1 MLDKCRK
8 ETQKATHAHT
18 CAYERNLDVQQISAV
33 FCLQGDIT
41 LEILLAIR
49 QSADWI

>member
-1 MLDKCRK
+1 MFNECR
-8 ETQKATHAHT
+8 EEIRRAMHAHT
-18 CAYERNLDVQQISAV
+18 RTHACNLDVQQISAV

-49 QSADWI
+49 QSAGWI